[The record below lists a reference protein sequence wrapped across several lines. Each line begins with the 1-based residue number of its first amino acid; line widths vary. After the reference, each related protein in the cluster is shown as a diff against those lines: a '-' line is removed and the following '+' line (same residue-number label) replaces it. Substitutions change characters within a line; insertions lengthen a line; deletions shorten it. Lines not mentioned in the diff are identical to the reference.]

1 MVVMTITIIDNADDS
16 DADDNEV
23 KPYKV
28 VFADTMSVV
37 IGEHTLAT
45 DNNVLSDNDDNDSKR
60 MNLEIEAMIIHESY
74 NPTQQTHD
82 IALLK
87 LKEKLDLNT
96 YMPACLPDAGKDWA
110 GSTGW
115 VYGWGDTKSATE
127 SSNTLRETSQLIL
140 TNAACE
146 QGQGMVDTNGDG
158 VETEVSMAG
167 TISADMLCAEAAGK
181 DSCQGDSGGPF
192 TVDVEGQHHL
202 VGVVSWGF
210 GCAVAG
216 LPGVYSSVSAQRE
229 WVDQKINANGGA
241 SFCSGS
247 SGSTGGS
254 ATTSSGGSA
263 AASSATTT
271 SGSSAATTTSGS
283 ANTPIS
289 VASTSASGL

>member
-1 MVVMTITIIDNADDS
+1 M
-16 DADDNEV
+16 
-23 KPYKV
+23 
-28 VFADTMSVV
+28 
-37 IGEHTLAT
+37 
-45 DNNVLSDNDDNDSKR
+45 
-60 MNLEIEAMIIHESY
+60 
-74 NPTQQTHD
+74 
-82 IALLK
+82 
-87 LKEKLDLNT
+87 
-96 YMPACLPDAGKDWA
+96 
-110 GSTGW
+110 
-115 VYGWGDTKSATE
+115 GDTKSEDE

-146 QGQGMVDTNGDG
+146 EGEGLADTNGDG

-167 TISADMLCAEAAGK
+167 TISADMLCAEAEGK

-210 GCAVAG
+210 GCAKAG

-241 SFCSGS
+241 SFCSG
-247 SGSTGGS
+247 
-254 ATTSSGGSA
+254 GSA

-283 ANTPIS
+283 ASTPIS
-289 VASTSASGL
+289 VASTSASATTTAEADDEVVTRVKGYIDAGTCGSISSSSSCGDSATSYYKEITYNGKRVVISNQVPDHDHENDQLTTNPNEACERYQFIELPLNPAKGSSATRTGLGTIGLAVTGR

>member
-1 MVVMTITIIDNADDS
+1 M
-16 DADDNEV
+16 
-23 KPYKV
+23 
-28 VFADTMSVV
+28 
-37 IGEHTLAT
+37 
-45 DNNVLSDNDDNDSKR
+45 
-60 MNLEIEAMIIHESY
+60 
-74 NPTQQTHD
+74 
-82 IALLK
+82 
-87 LKEKLDLNT
+87 
-96 YMPACLPDAGKDWA
+96 
-110 GSTGW
+110 
-115 VYGWGDTKSATE
+115 GDTKSATE

-146 QGQGMVDTNGDG
+146 QGQGMIDTNGDG
-158 VETEVSMAG
+158 VETQVSMAG

-210 GCAVAG
+210 GCAKAG
-216 LPGVYSSVSAQRE
+216 LPGVYSSVSAQRD
-229 WVDQKINANGGA
+229 WVDQKINDNGGA

-271 SGSSAATTTSGS
+271 SGSANT
-283 ANTPIS
+283 NTPIS
-289 VASTSASGL
+289 VASTSASGASNTADYCAID